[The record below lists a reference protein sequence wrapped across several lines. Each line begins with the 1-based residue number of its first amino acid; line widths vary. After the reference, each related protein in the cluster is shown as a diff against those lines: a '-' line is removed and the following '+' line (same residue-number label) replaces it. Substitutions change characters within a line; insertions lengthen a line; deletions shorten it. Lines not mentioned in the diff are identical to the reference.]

1 MLILASAS
9 PRRKELLAL
18 ITQEFRVVVSEV
30 DEASSITDAKELV
43 RELAFI
49 KANDVFQNHRK
60 DTVIGADTVV
70 EVEGKIFGK
79 PKDKDDARRMMNILK
94 GKSHQVH
101 TGICILQGTQVLQEV
116 CTTKVFFDDIS
127 QEELERYLQ
136 TEQVLDKAGA
146 YAIQQGGAKF
156 VTKIEGCF
164 FNVVGL
170 PVHTVYK
177 LLKKL

>member
-1 MLILASAS
+1 
-9 PRRKELLAL
+9 
-18 ITQEFRVVVSEV
+18 
-30 DEASSITDAKELV
+30 
-43 RELAFI
+43 
-49 KANDVFQNHRK
+49 
-60 DTVIGADTVV
+60 
-70 EVEGKIFGK
+70 
-79 PKDKDDARRMMNILK
+79 
-94 GKSHQVH
+94 
-101 TGICILQGTQVLQEV
+101 QGTQVLQEV

-127 QEELERYLQ
+127 KEELERYLQ